1 MSEVVRRRN
10 QFKKFLEE
18 TLSADDYKLTKSL
31 MATITDKIAE
41 LIAEGVDPK
50 EITIKV
56 WTIPKKGR
64 PRDGNPNNYYTKEA
78 KTFSLDFH
86 KLNLLIRASISPAF
100 EANNSPILSDLFDQ
114 IKLGGGFRIA
124 YSLIYPSTEEP
135 KADHCDIIIPTPKT
149 E

>member
-1 MSEVVRRRN
+1 MSEVVRTRN
-10 QFKKFLEE
+10 EFKKFLEE
-18 TLSADDYKLTKSL
+18 TLSADDYKLAKSL

-86 KLNLLIRASISPAF
+86 KLNLLIKASIMTVF
-100 EANNSPILSDLFDQ
+100 ENANTPTLNDLFDS
-114 IKLGGGFRIA
+114 IKSGNGFRIG
-124 YSLIYPSTEEP
+124 YSLSYPAIEEP
-135 KADHCDIIIPTPKT
+135 KSDHCDIIIPTPKT